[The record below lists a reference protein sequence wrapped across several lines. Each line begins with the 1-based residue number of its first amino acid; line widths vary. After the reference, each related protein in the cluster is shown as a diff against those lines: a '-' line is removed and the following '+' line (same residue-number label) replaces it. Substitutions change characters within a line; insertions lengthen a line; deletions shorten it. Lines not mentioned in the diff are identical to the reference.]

1 MSTSATD
8 TEKAAVSTQER
19 ARALRAEL
27 QRHNRAY
34 YEDDAPLIS
43 DAEYDALFRELQA
56 LEDAEP
62 ALRTPDSP
70 TQRVGGA
77 PLPEFQPVRH
87 AMPMLSIR
95 TETDFGEGGALAFD
109 ARVRRELK
117 LADDAPPLDYCAELK
132 FDGLAMNLRYEDGVL
147 VQAATRGDG
156 LTGED
161 VTQNVRTIRALPLR
175 LEGEAPAVLEVRGEV
190 YMRYDDFAR
199 YNAAAAARGEKT
211 LVNPRNGAAGSI
223 RQLDP
228 KIAASRPL
236 SFFAY
241 GIGETQGW
249 RVPATHAGI
258 LDALAAFGIPV
269 CRERTIAKGANEL
282 AAFHQQIGSGRAEL
296 PFAIDGVVYKVNSLA
311 LQEQLGFVTREPR
324 WAVAHKFPAE
334 EATTEVLAIEVQV
347 GRTGALTPVARL
359 APVFVG
365 GVTVSNVTLHNAE
378 DMARKGGICVG
389 DTVIVRRA
397 GDVIPE
403 VVGVIAERRPADA
416 QAFAMPA
423 TCPVCNAHVV
433 REPGEAVTR
442 CSGGFSCRAQR
453 IQAILHFAGRRMMD
467 IEGLGERYVERLVEF
482 DYVHGVADLYRLT
495 LDDLLDMKRRADE
508 RDGTVPET
516 VKAGQTPTRWAENL
530 LDGIAGSRRPTLAR
544 LLFAL
549 GIRHVGESTAKT
561 LADWLGSVERV
572 RRAPAPL
579 LAVLPDIGATV
590 AAAIADF
597 FAEERNVEAVDAL
610 LCAEIGV
617 APVDEHPPLPEL
629 AERLAWAEL
638 YAVLGVPRLTP
649 VRARQ
654 IACVVDGATLV
665 RQGIDRP
672 ALLDAKIPA
681 DVVAALAEWLEAG
694 ANRRLLAALATQREA
709 LLADLPPAS
718 ARPAAAPL
726 AGKTFV
732 LTGTLPTLARDAA
745 KELIEA
751 AGGRVSG
758 SVSKK
763 THYLVAGSE
772 AGSKLERARE
782 LGVRVL
788 DEAALLAL
796 LADRALPGEAP
807 ADAAA
812 LAAAAKNNGPAQA
825 SLPLPFEG
833 EEE

>member
-1 MSTSATD
+1 MTD
-8 TEKAAVSTQER
+8 GITRGER
-19 ARALRAEL
+19 ARWLRAEIDK
-27 QRHNRAY
+27 HNRAY
-34 YEDDAPLIS
+34 YQLDAPLIS
-43 DAEYDALFRELQA
+43 DAGYDALFRELQA
-56 LEDAEP
+56 LEDADP

-70 TQRVGGA
+70 TQRVGGT
-77 PLPEFQPVRH
+77 PLPEFVAVRH
-87 AMPMLSIR
+87 ALPMLSIR

-117 LADDAPPLDYCAELK
+117 LADDAPPVEYCAELK

-147 VQAATRGDG
+147 VLAATRGDG
-156 LTGED
+156 ETGED
-161 VTQNVRTIRALPLR
+161 VTQNVRTIREVPLR
-175 LEGEAPAVLEVRGEV
+175 LKGEAPAVLEVRGEV
-190 YMRYDDFAR
+190 YMRHDDFAR

-241 GIGETQGW
+241 GLGETQGW
-249 RVPATHAGI
+249 TLPATHAGI

-269 CRERTIAKGANEL
+269 CGERAVTAGGDGL
-282 AAFHQQIGSGRAEL
+282 AAFHRHVGKVRATL
-296 PFAIDGVVYKVNSLA
+296 PFAIDGVVYKLNSLA

-347 GRTGALTPVARL
+347 GRTGAITPVARL
-359 APVFVG
+359 QPVFVG
-365 GVTVSNVTLHNAE
+365 GVTVTNATLHNE
-378 DMARKGGICVG
+378 DEVRRKDVRVG

-403 VVGVIAERRPADA
+403 VVGVVAERRPPGTE
-416 QAFAMPA
+416 AFRMKD
-423 TCPVCNAHVV
+423 TCPVCGAHTV

-442 CSGGFSCRAQR
+442 CSGGFSCPAQR

-482 DYVHGVADLYRLT
+482 DYVHGVADLYRLS
-495 LDDLLDMKRRADE
+495 LDDLLAMKRRADE
-508 RDGTVPET
+508 RDGAVPET

-530 LDGIAGSRRPTLAR
+530 LDGIARSRRPTLAR

-561 LADWLGSVERV
+561 LADWLGSIERV

-597 FAEERNVEAVDAL
+597 FAEQRNVDAVDAL
-610 LCAEIGV
+610 MAAGV
-617 APVDEHPPLPEL
+617 APVDEHAPRPGL
-629 AERLAWAEL
+629 AERLGWAEL

-654 IACVVDGATLV
+654 LAAVVDGATLA
-665 RQGIDRP
+665 REGINAPLLNDASLP
-672 ALLDAKIPA
+672 AE
-681 DVVAALAEWLEAG
+681 VVAALAEWLQG
-694 ANRRLLAALATQREA
+694 RGHRGLLAAVAARRDE
-709 LLADLPPAS
+709 LLAALPPAS
-718 ARPAAAPL
+718 APLPAAVPL
-726 AGKTFV
+726 DGKTFV
-732 LTGTLPTLARDAA
+732 LTGTLPTLSRDEA
-745 KELIEA
+745 KALIEA

-763 THYLVAGSE
+763 SHYVVAGAE

-782 LGVRVL
+782 LGVTVI
-788 DEAALLAL
+788 DEAQLRQLL
-796 LADRALPGEAP
+796 DGQ
-807 ADAAA
+807 ADAQQ
-812 LAAAAKNNGPAQA
+812 QA
-825 SLPLPFEG
+825 VSPQG
-833 EEE
+833 ENT